1 VGEYAEKR
9 RPSDGARELLLM
21 STAHNLVGEQ
31 GELLGGNTKDGGTEN
46 HKTMWRTSGLLY
58 AQLFPDTAKISGYST
73 GEVESITKK
82 MLKDYMQRI
91 LFTGNGEYDSQV
103 YYPHSIEGFLN
114 LYDFSP
120 DEETRKMAKFILD
133 YYFASYGLKVVDG
146 TIAGAQKRGYLP
158 NAEPNEMEQMQWGF
172 FDATSRDMQ
181 DAVVTIQQATTTY
194 RPNRVIWNIVRKEL
208 PLPFEARMSRPFYH
222 MDKPFSFAESF
233 YCSNSFALGNVQMT
247 IVDNPNQ
254 QMVWSLVAEG
264 TNGPLCFSG
273 GHPLR
278 GSTSG
283 HSPYTQTLQSK
294 GALILCT
301 APTKI
306 LEDFDTIIAPKYSQ
320 ISRPNLWHLPE
331 REQGNQFEIRNRQ
344 KYGVKP
350 LHEVNAPEELTA
362 DEVVRYWKE
371 SKGSAASWFYFPK
384 VLTPVWIDDA
394 YFFEANN
401 TYVALLPLSK
411 DHFVVNPDEAEL
423 GKIEDRSCSRFFQK
437 YALISFPGQYSGFV
451 VEAAEKQDF
460 GSLHD
465 FAASV
470 REKTKLRNSLQRKN
484 SVNYTSLNGDTMEL
498 HYQPT
503 GLRCRGL
510 INGEEQDWDNYTNGA
525 VYESP
530 FLKIKNGLMKISDGS
545 KGYEVDFTGSKPV
558 WLQ

>member
-1 VGEYAEKR
+1 
-9 RPSDGARELLLM
+9 
-21 STAHNLVGEQ
+21 
-31 GELLGGNTKDGGTEN
+31 
-46 HKTMWRTSGLLY
+46 
-58 AQLFPDTAKISGYST
+58 
-73 GEVESITKK
+73 
-82 MLKDYMQRI
+82 
-91 LFTGNGEYDSQV
+91 
-103 YYPHSIEGFLN
+103 
-114 LYDFSP
+114 
-120 DEETRKMAKFILD
+120 
-133 YYFASYGLKVVDG
+133 
-146 TIAGAQKRGYLP
+146 
-158 NAEPNEMEQMQWGF
+158 
-172 FDATSRDMQ
+172 
-181 DAVVTIQQATTTY
+181 
-194 RPNRVIWNIVRKEL
+194 
-208 PLPFEARMSRPFYH
+208 
-222 MDKPFSFAESF
+222 
-233 YCSNSFALGNVQMT
+233 
-247 IVDNPNQ
+247 
-254 QMVWSLVAEG
+254 
-264 TNGPLCFSG
+264 
-273 GHPLR
+273 
-278 GSTSG
+278 
-283 HSPYTQTLQSK
+283 
-294 GALILCT
+294 
-301 APTKI
+301 
-306 LEDFDTIIAPKYSQ
+306 
-320 ISRPNLWHLPE
+320 LPE